1 VVPIV
6 PKRRKVAPTLLDGTI
21 HLEVGNQK
29 EEELLNIWRQ
39 PSQTTLDLPLDP
51 DLVFHDRDNITSG
64 RWPIKLYFRKRTSRL
79 CGGA

>member
-1 VVPIV
+1 MVPIIPERREV
-6 PKRRKVAPTLLDGTI
+6 PPSFLDGTV

-51 DLVFHDRDNITSG
+51 DLVFHDSDNITAG
-64 RWPIKLYFRKRTSRL
+64 LLIRK
-79 CGGA
+79 